1 MVSNSLLAMNKTP
14 SGSSG
19 TRLPAAKRRETT
31 VQAVLDLAAV
41 QNPAEITTSAI
52 AEQMHITQGALF
64 RHFATKDA
72 IWQAVIEW
80 VTQRMLAR
88 VEEAARTAKSPVEAL
103 ETIFM
108 AHIES
113 HVRHAGVPRIIFG
126 ELQRAEDTLAKRTV
140 RKFMGQYVEK
150 LQAFIEQGKVA
161 GEIDRAVDAKAAA
174 TLFVGMIQGL
184 VVQSLVSGNI
194 AITRKKAREVFALYR
209 RAVRRAP

>member
-1 MVSNSLLAMNKTP
+1 MNKTP

-103 ETIFM
+103 ETVFM

-126 ELQRAEDTLAKRTV
+126 ELQRAEDTLAKRMV
-140 RKFMGQYVEK
+140 RKFMGQYVEQ
-150 LQAFIEQGKVA
+150 LQAFIEQGKGA
-161 GEIDRAVDAKAAA
+161 GEIDRDVDAKAAA

-194 AITRKKAREVFALYR
+194 AITRTKAREVFAIYL

>member
-1 MVSNSLLAMNKTP
+1 M
-14 SGSSG
+14 
-19 TRLPAAKRRETT
+19 
-31 VQAVLDLAAV
+31 QAVLDLAAV

-126 ELQRAEDTLAKRTV
+126 ELQRAEDTLAKRMV
-140 RKFMGQYVEK
+140 RKFMGQYVEQ
-150 LQAFIEQGKVA
+150 LQAFIEQGKGA
-161 GEIDRAVDAKAAA
+161 GEIDRDVDAKAAA

-194 AITRKKAREVFALYR
+194 AITRTKAREVFAIYL

>member
-1 MVSNSLLAMNKTP
+1 MNKTS

-41 QNPAEITTSAI
+41 QNPAEITTTAI

-80 VTQRMLAR
+80 VTQRLLAR
-88 VEEAARTAKSPVEAL
+88 VAEAARTAKSPLEAL

-126 ELQRAEDTLAKRTV
+126 ELQRAEDTHAKRIV

-161 GEIDRAVDAKAAA
+161 GEIDREVDAKAAA
-174 TLFVGMIQGL
+174 TMFVGMIQGL
-184 VVQSLVSGNI
+184 VVQSLVSGNL
-194 AITRKKAREVFALYR
+194 ANTRTKAREVFVLYL

>member
-1 MVSNSLLAMNKTP
+1 MNKNP
-14 SGSSG
+14 PGSLG

-31 VQAVLDLAAV
+31 VQAVLNLAAV
-41 QNPAEITTSAI
+41 QNPAEITTTAI

-88 VEEAARTAKSPVEAL
+88 VDEASRTAKSPLEAL
-103 ETIFM
+103 ESVFM

-126 ELQRAEDTLAKRTV
+126 ELQRSEDTLVKRTV
-140 RKFMGQYVEK
+140 RQFMTKYVEK
-150 LQAFIEQGKVA
+150 VQAFIEQGKA
-161 GEIDRAVDAKAAA
+161 GGDIGTEVDAKAAA

-184 VVQSLVSGNI
+184 VVQSLVSGDGGIN
-194 AITRKKAREVFALYR
+194 KMKAREVFALYH
-209 RAVRRAP
+209 RAVRSAQ

>member
-1 MVSNSLLAMNKTP
+1 MH
-14 SGSSG
+14 
-19 TRLPAAKRRETT
+19 
-31 VQAVLDLAAV
+31 AVLDLAAV

-88 VEEAARTAKSPVEAL
+88 VEEAARTAKSPLEAL
-103 ETIFM
+103 ETVFK

-126 ELQRAEDTLAKRTV
+126 ELQRAEDTRAKRMV

-161 GEIDRAVDAKAAA
+161 GELDREVDAKAAA

-184 VVQSLVSGNI
+184 VVQSLVLGNL
-194 AITRKKAREVFALYR
+194 AITRTKAREVFDLYL
-209 RAVRRAP
+209 RAVRRAS

>member
-1 MVSNSLLAMNKTP
+1 MNKNP
-14 SGSSG
+14 PGSSG

-41 QNPAEITTSAI
+41 QNPAEITTTAI

-88 VEEAARTAKSPVEAL
+88 VEAASRTAKSPLEAV

-126 ELQRAEDTLAKRTV
+126 ELQRAEDTLAKRMV
-140 RKFMGQYVEK
+140 RKFMGQYVVK

-161 GEIDRAVDAKAAA
+161 GEIDREVDAKAAA
-174 TLFVGMIQGL
+174 TMFVGMIQGL
-184 VVQSLVSGNI
+184 VVQSLVSGNL
-194 AITRKKAREVFALYR
+194 AITRAKAREIFVLYL

>member
-1 MVSNSLLAMNKTP
+1 MNKTP

-41 QNPAEITTSAI
+41 QNPTEITTSAI
-52 AEQMHITQGALF
+52 AAQMHITQGALF

-88 VEEAARTAKSPVEAL
+88 VGEAVRTAKSPLEAL
-103 ETIFM
+103 ETVFM

-126 ELQRAEDTLAKRTV
+126 ELQRAEDTLAKRMV

-161 GEIDRAVDAKAAA
+161 GEIDREVDAKAAA

-194 AITRKKAREVFALYR
+194 GSVRTKAREVFALYR

>member
-1 MVSNSLLAMNKTP
+1 MNKTP

-19 TRLPAAKRRETT
+19 TRLPAAERRAST
-31 VQAVLDLAAV
+31 VQAVLDLAAAE
-41 QNPAEITTSAI
+41 NPADITTGAI
-52 AEQMHITQGALF
+52 AERMHITQGALF

-88 VEEAARTAKSPVEAL
+88 VDEAARTAKSPLEAL
-103 ETIFM
+103 ETVFM

-126 ELQRAEDTLAKRTV
+126 ELQRAEDTLVKRTV
-140 RKFMGQYVEK
+140 RQFMKQYVKK
-150 LQAFIEQGKVA
+150 LQAFIEQGKVG
-161 GEIDRAVDAKAAA
+161 GEIDPEVDAKAAA

-194 AITRKKAREVFALYR
+194 GSVRTKAREVFALYR

>member
-1 MVSNSLLAMNKTP
+1 MNKNP
-14 SGSSG
+14 PGSSG

-41 QNPAEITTSAI
+41 QNPAEITTTAI

-88 VEEAARTAKSPVEAL
+88 VEAASRTAKSPLEAL

-126 ELQRAEDTLAKRTV
+126 ELQRAEDTLAKRIV

-161 GEIDRAVDAKAAA
+161 GEIDREVDAKAAA
-174 TLFVGMIQGL
+174 TMFVGMIQGL
-184 VVQSLVSGNI
+184 VVQSLVSGNF
-194 AITRKKAREVFALYR
+194 AITRTKAREVFVLYL
-209 RAVRRAP
+209 RAVRRSP